1 MQNEDKIIEKYKKFS
16 YNFFWNN
23 SVLIGT
29 LCFFFGLTPFYELAD
44 RMICDKYKVLFGLI
58 CLVAAI
64 LSYFLYNIKRKNFK
78 SVH

>member
-23 SVLIGT
+23 SVLLGT

-44 RMICDKYKVLFGLI
+44 RMICDSNFPHQKWDAHLEKS
-58 CLVAAI
+58 I
-64 LSYFLYNIKRKNFK
+64 L
-78 SVH
+78 